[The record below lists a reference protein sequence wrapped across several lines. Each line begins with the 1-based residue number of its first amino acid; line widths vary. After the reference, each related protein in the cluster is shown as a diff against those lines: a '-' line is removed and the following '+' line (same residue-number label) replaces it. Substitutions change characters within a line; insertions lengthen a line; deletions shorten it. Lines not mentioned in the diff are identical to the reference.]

1 MEEPADNSEESG
13 SLSLSKGNKESS
25 NTTKGILF
33 LICSAFFFALMA
45 VFVRLAGDIHFIQKA
60 FFRNAVAFFIAL
72 AGTVKDVKRNGKQT
86 VAIPKGALLYLF
98 LRAIAGSVGV
108 FGNFY
113 AIDRILLADAAIL
126 NKMAPFFTI
135 LFCYIILREKIK
147 PVPMICIIIAFLG
160 SILIVK
166 PSFNFSQ
173 MIPTLAAFMGG
184 VGAGL
189 AYASIRKLSYLGCN
203 GKVIIL
209 FFSAF
214 SMLLSVPYLI
224 TSFNPMT
231 GYQILMLCLAGSC
244 AAGGQFSVTAAY
256 YHAPANK
263 ISIYDYSQ
271 VLFSTLFGFI
281 FFGQI
286 PDWMSLAGYII
297 IISMAIVNYIYT
309 HKKDNCTINSFDKSE

>member
-1 MEEPADNSEESG
+1 MEELEQSETINTK
-13 SLSLSKGNKESS
+13 KGVFF
-25 NTTKGILF
+25 I
-33 LICSAFFFALMA
+33 ICSAFFFALMA
-45 VFVRLAGDIHFIQKA
+45 VFVRLAGDIHFVQKA
-60 FFRNAVAFFIAL
+60 FFRNAVAFLIAL
-72 AGTVKDVKRNGKQT
+72 GGTIKDVRLNGKEAVQ
-86 VAIPKGALLYLF
+86 IPKGAMLFLF
-98 LRAIAGSVGV
+98 LRAIAGSIGV

-113 AIDRILLADAAIL
+113 AIDRILLSDAAIL

-135 LFCYIILREKIK
+135 LFSYFIIKEKIR
-147 PVPMICIIIAFLG
+147 PVPLICIIIAFLG

-166 PSFNFSQ
+166 PSFNFTQ
-173 MIPTLAAFMGG
+173 MLPTLTAFMGG

-189 AYASIRKLSYLGCN
+189 AYASIRKLSYLKCN
-203 GKVIIL
+203 GKIIIL

-231 GYQILMLCLAGSC
+231 WQQTAFLCGAGAC

-281 FFGQI
+281 FFAQL
-286 PDWMSLAGYII
+286 PDFMSIIGYII
-297 IISMAIVNYIYT
+297 IIGMAIINYVFNTLKASHI
-309 HKKDNCTINSFDKSE
+309 E

>member
-1 MEEPADNSEESG
+1 MEELADNSVEPQNNI
-13 SLSLSKGNKESS
+13 SKGVF
-25 NTTKGILF
+25 F

-45 VFVRLAGDIHFIQKA
+45 VFVKLAGDIHFIQKA
-60 FFRNAVAFFIAL
+60 FFRNAVAFIIAL
-72 AGTVKDVKRNGKQT
+72 GGTIKDLKVNGKETVK
-86 VAIPKGALLYLF
+86 IPKGALLYLF
-98 LRAIAGSVGV
+98 LRAIAGSIGV

-135 LFCYIILREKIK
+135 LFCFIILKEKIK
-147 PVPMICIIIAFLG
+147 PVPLICIIIAFLG

-166 PSFNFSQ
+166 PSFIFTQ
-173 MIPTLAAFMGG
+173 MLPTLAAFMGG

-203 GKVIIL
+203 GKIIIL

-214 SMLLSVPYLI
+214 SMLLSVPYMI
-224 TSFNPMT
+224 VSFNPMT
-231 GYQILMLCLAGSC
+231 GFQILMLCCAGAC

-281 FFGQI
+281 FFAQI
-286 PDWMSLAGYII
+286 PDWMSLLGYII
-297 IISMAIVNYIYT
+297 IIAMAIINYIYT

>member
-1 MEEPADNSEESG
+1 
-13 SLSLSKGNKESS
+13 
-25 NTTKGILF
+25 
-33 LICSAFFFALMA
+33 MA
-45 VFVRLAGDIHFIQKA
+45 VFVKLAGDIHFIQKA
-60 FFRNAVAFFIAL
+60 FFRNAVAFIIAL
-72 AGTVKDVKRNGKQT
+72 GGTIKDVRLNGKEA
-86 VAIPKGALLYLF
+86 VAIPKGALLFLF

-113 AIDRILLADAAIL
+113 AIDRIVLADAAIL

-135 LFCYIILREKIK
+135 LFCYIILKEKIK
-147 PVPMICIIIAFLG
+147 PVPMICIIIAFAG

-166 PSFNFSQ
+166 PSFNFTQ
-173 MIPTLAAFMGG
+173 MLPTLAAFMGG

-203 GKVIIL
+203 GKIIIL

-231 GYQILMLCLAGSC
+231 KYQVLMLCCAGAC

-263 ISIYDYSQ
+263 ISIYDYTQ
-271 VLFSTLFGFI
+271 VLFSTMFGFI
-281 FFGQI
+281 FFAQI
-286 PDWMSLAGYII
+286 PDWMSLIGYFI

-309 HKKDNCTINSFDKSE
+309 HHHTEADAEITVVD

>member
-1 MEEPADNSEESG
+1 MKVD
-13 SLSLSKGNKESS
+13 S

-33 LICSAFFFALMA
+33 IICSAFFFALMA
-45 VFVRLAGDIHFIQKA
+45 VFVKLAGDIHFIQKA
-60 FFRNAVAFFIAL
+60 FFRNAVAFIIAL
-72 AGTVKDVKRNGKQT
+72 IGTLRDLRQNGRE
-86 VAIPKGALLYLF
+86 AISIPKGAMLFLF

-135 LFCYIILREKIK
+135 LFCFIILKEKIK
-147 PVPMICIIIAFLG
+147 PVPLICIIIAFSG
-160 SILIVK
+160 SIMIVK
-166 PSFNFSQ
+166 PSFNFTQ

-189 AYASIRKLSYLGCN
+189 AYASIRKLSYLKCN
-203 GKVIIL
+203 GKIIIL

-231 GYQILMLCLAGSC
+231 LHQTMMLLCAGAC

-256 YHAPANK
+256 YHAPASK

-271 VLFSTLFGFI
+271 ILFSTLFGFV
-281 FFGQI
+281 FFAQI
-286 PDWMSLAGYII
+286 PDMLSIIGYVII
-297 IISMAIVNYIYT
+297 IGMAIINYLYT
-309 HKKDNCTINSFDKSE
+309 HKKNI

>member
-1 MEEPADNSEESG
+1 MEELADNSE
-13 SLSLSKGNKESS
+13 KS
-25 NTTKGILF
+25 NNITKGILF

-45 VFVRLAGDIHFIQKA
+45 VFVKLAGDIHFIQKA
-60 FFRNAVAFFIAL
+60 FFRNAVAFIIAL
-72 AGTVKDVKRNGKQT
+72 GGTIKDVRLNGKET
-86 VAIPKGALLYLF
+86 VAIPKGALLFLF
-98 LRAIAGSVGV
+98 LRAIAGSV

-113 AIDRILLADAAIL
+113 AIDRIVLADAAIL

-135 LFCYIILREKIK
+135 LFCYIILKEKIK
-147 PVPMICIIIAFLG
+147 PVPMICIIIAFAG

-166 PSFNFSQ
+166 PSFNFTQ
-173 MIPTLAAFMGG
+173 MLPTLAAFMGG

-203 GKVIIL
+203 GKIIIL

-231 GYQILMLCLAGSC
+231 KYQVLMLCCAGAC

-263 ISIYDYSQ
+263 ISIYDYTQ
-271 VLFSTLFGFI
+271 VLFSTMFGFI
-281 FFGQI
+281 FFAQI
-286 PDWMSLAGYII
+286 PDWMSLIGYFI
-297 IISMAIVNYIYT
+297 IISMAIVNYIYS
-309 HKKDNCTINSFDKSE
+309 HKQLKKEDLSEKSSDPE

>member
-1 MEEPADNSEESG
+1 MEPADSLEEPRT
-13 SLSLSKGNKESS
+13 NI
-25 NTTKGILF
+25 TKGILF
-33 LICSAFFFALMA
+33 LITSAFFFALMA
-45 VFVRLAGDIHFIQKA
+45 VFVKLAGDIHFIQKA
-60 FFRNAVAFFIAL
+60 FFRNAVAFIIAL
-72 AGTVKDVKRNGKQT
+72 GGTIKDVRLNGKEA

-113 AIDRILLADAAIL
+113 AIDRIVLADAAIL

-135 LFCYIILREKIK
+135 LFCYIILKEKIK
-147 PVPMICIIIAFLG
+147 PIPMICIIIAFLG

-166 PSFNFSQ
+166 PSFNFTQ
-173 MIPTLAAFMGG
+173 MLPTLAAFMGG

-203 GKVIIL
+203 GKIIIL

-231 GYQILMLCLAGSC
+231 SYQVLMLCCAGAC

-271 VLFSTLFGFI
+271 VLFSTMFGFI

-286 PDWMSLAGYII
+286 PDWMSLIGYFI
-297 IISMAIVNYIYT
+297 IISMAVVNYIYT
-309 HKKDNCTINSFDKSE
+309 HSRHCERNEAIHD

>member
-1 MEEPADNSEESG
+1 
-13 SLSLSKGNKESS
+13 
-25 NTTKGILF
+25 
-33 LICSAFFFALMA
+33 MA
-45 VFVRLAGDIHFIQKA
+45 VFVKLAGDIHFIQKA
-60 FFRNAVAFFIAL
+60 FFRNAVAFIIAL
-72 AGTVKDVKRNGKQT
+72 GGTIKDVRLNGKQA

-98 LRAIAGSVGV
+98 LRAIAGSIGV

-113 AIDRILLADAAIL
+113 AIDRIVLTDAAIL

-166 PSFNFSQ
+166 PSFNFTQ
-173 MIPTLAAFMGG
+173 MLPTLAAFMGG

-203 GKVIIL
+203 GKIIIL

-214 SMLLSVPYLI
+214 SMLLSIPYLI

-231 GYQILMLCLAGSC
+231 GYQVLMLCCAGAC

-286 PDWMSLAGYII
+286 PDWMSLIGYFI

-309 HKKDNCTINSFDKSE
+309 HKKDNCTTNSFDNS

>member
-1 MEEPADNSEESG
+1 MAEPADSLEESG
-13 SLSLSKGNKESS
+13 SLSLAKGNKEAS
-25 NTTKGILF
+25 NITKGIIF
-33 LICSAFFFALMA
+33 LITSAFFFALMA

-60 FFRNAVAFFIAL
+60 FFRNAVAFMIAL
-72 AGTVKDVKRNGKQT
+72 GGTIKDVRKNGKEA
-86 VAIPKGALLYLF
+86 VAIPRGALLYLF

-113 AIDRILLADAAIL
+113 AIDRIVLADAAIL

-135 LFCYIILREKIK
+135 LFCYIILKEKIK

-166 PSFNFSQ
+166 PSFNFTQ
-173 MIPTLAAFMGG
+173 MLPTLAAFMGG

-203 GKVIIL
+203 GKIIIL

-214 SMLLSVPYLI
+214 SMLLSVPYMI
-224 TSFNPMT
+224 TSFNPMNAH
-231 GYQILMLCLAGSC
+231 QVLMLCLAGAC

-281 FFGQI
+281 FFAQL
-286 PDWMSLAGYII
+286 PDFLSLLGYII
-297 IISMAIVNYIYT
+297 IISMAIINYIYT
-309 HKKDNCTINSFDKSE
+309 HREQKSDNPKIQ

>member
-1 MEEPADNSEESG
+1 MAEPVDNLEELG
-13 SLSLSKGNKESS
+13 SLSRSKGNKESA
-25 NTTKGILF
+25 NTKKGILF
-33 LICSAFFFALMA
+33 LITSAFFFALMA
-45 VFVRLAGDIHFIQKA
+45 VFVRLAGDIHFVQKA
-60 FFRNAVAFFIAL
+60 FFRNAVAFIIAL
-72 AGTVKDVKRNGKQT
+72 GGTIKDVHKNGKEA

-113 AIDRILLADAAIL
+113 AIDRIVLADAAIL

-135 LFCYIILREKIK
+135 LFCYIILKEKIK
-147 PVPMICIIIAFLG
+147 PVPMICIIIAFIG

-166 PSFNFSQ
+166 PSFNFTQ
-173 MIPTLAAFMGG
+173 MLPTLAAFMGG

-203 GKVIIL
+203 GKIIIL

-214 SMLLSVPYLI
+214 SMLLSVPYMI
-224 TSFNPMT
+224 TSFNPMS
-231 GYQILMLCLAGSC
+231 GYQILMLCLAGAC

-256 YHAPANK
+256 YHAPAAK

-281 FFGQI
+281 FFAQL
-286 PDWMSLAGYII
+286 PDLLSLLGYII
-297 IISMAIVNYIYT
+297 IISMAIINYIYT
-309 HKKDNCTINSFDKSE
+309 HRKNQEEKEENNI

>member
-1 MEEPADNSEESG
+1 MENDI
-13 SLSLSKGNKESS
+13 K
-25 NTTKGILF
+25 KGIF
-33 LICSAFFFALMA
+33 FIIFSAFFFALMA
-45 VFVRLAGDIHFIQKA
+45 VFVRMAGDIHFVQKA
-60 FFRNAVAFFIAL
+60 FFRNAVAFMIAL
-72 AGTVKDVKRNGKQT
+72 GGTIKDVRKNGKET
-86 VAIPKGALLYLF
+86 IKIPKGALLYLF

-113 AIDRILLADAAIL
+113 AIDRINLADAAIL

-135 LFCYIILREKIK
+135 LFCYIILKEKIK
-147 PVPMICIIIAFLG
+147 PVPLICIILAFLG

-166 PSFNFSQ
+166 PSFNFTQ
-173 MIPTLAAFMGG
+173 MLPTLTAFMGG

-189 AYASIRKLSYLGCN
+189 AYASIRKLSYLNCN
-203 GKVIIL
+203 GKIIIL

-224 TSFNPMT
+224 TSFNPMNLK
-231 GYQILMLCLAGSC
+231 QIACLCGAGAC

-256 YHAPANK
+256 YHAPASK

-281 FFGQI
+281 FFSQL
-286 PDWMSLAGYII
+286 PDFMSLMGYII
-297 IISMAIVNYIYT
+297 IIGMAIVNYLYNIF
-309 HKKDNCTINSFDKSE
+309 HKENKNDHDELPTQ

>member
-1 MEEPADNSEESG
+1 MEELADNSE
-13 SLSLSKGNKESS
+13 KS
-25 NTTKGILF
+25 NNITTGILF
-33 LICSAFFFALMA
+33 LITSAFFFALMA
-45 VFVRLAGDIHFIQKA
+45 VFVKLAGDIHFIQKA
-60 FFRNAVAFFIAL
+60 FFRNAVAFIIAL
-72 AGTVKDVKRNGKQT
+72 GGTIKDVRLNGKEA

-113 AIDRILLADAAIL
+113 AIDRIVLADAAIL

-166 PSFNFSQ
+166 PSFNFTQ
-173 MIPTLAAFMGG
+173 MLPTLAAFMGG

-203 GKVIIL
+203 GKIIIL

-214 SMLLSVPYLI
+214 SMMLSVPYLI

-231 GYQILMLCLAGSC
+231 GYQVLMLCCAGGC

-271 VLFSTLFGFI
+271 VLFSTMFGFI

-297 IISMAIVNYIYT
+297 IITMAIVNFIYS
-309 HKKDNCTINSFDKSE
+309 HKQIKKENISEKSFDPE

>member
-1 MEEPADNSEESG
+1 MAEPAVSSEEPQN
-13 SLSLSKGNKESS
+13 NI
-25 NTTKGILF
+25 TKGILF

-45 VFVRLAGDIHFIQKA
+45 VFVKLAGDIHFIQKA
-60 FFRNAVAFFIAL
+60 FFRNAVAFMIAL
-72 AGTVKDVKRNGKQT
+72 GGTIKDVRLNGKQA
-86 VAIPKGALLYLF
+86 VAIPKGAMLYLF

-135 LFCYIILREKIK
+135 LFCYIILKEKIK
-147 PVPMICIIIAFLG
+147 PVPLICIIIAFLG

-166 PSFNFSQ
+166 PSFNFTQ
-173 MIPTLAAFMGG
+173 MLPTLAAFMGG

-203 GKVIIL
+203 GKIIIL

-214 SMLLSVPYLI
+214 SMMLSVPYLI
-224 TSFNPMT
+224 TNFNPMS
-231 GYQILMLCLAGSC
+231 GYQVLMLCLAGSC

-286 PDWMSLAGYII
+286 PDWMSILGYFII
-297 IISMAIVNYIYT
+297 IAMAIVNYIYT
-309 HKKDNCTINSFDKSE
+309 HKKDNCTINSFEKTE

>member
-1 MEEPADNSEESG
+1 MAEPADNLEEPQ
-13 SLSLSKGNKESS
+13 S
-25 NTTKGILF
+25 NITKGIIF

-60 FFRNAVAFFIAL
+60 FFRNAVAFIIAL
-72 AGTVKDVKRNGKQT
+72 GGTIKDVRLNGKQA
-86 VAIPKGALLYLF
+86 VAIPKGAMLYLF
-98 LRAIAGSVGV
+98 LRAIAGSIGV

-135 LFCYIILREKIK
+135 LFCYIILKEKIK
-147 PVPMICIIIAFLG
+147 PVPLICIIIAFLG

-166 PSFNFSQ
+166 PSFNFTQ
-173 MIPTLAAFMGG
+173 MLPTLAAFMGG

-203 GKVIIL
+203 GKIIIL

-214 SMLLSVPYLI
+214 SMMLSVPYMI

-231 GYQILMLCLAGSC
+231 GHQILMLCCAGGC

-271 VLFSTLFGFI
+271 VLFSTLFGLI
-281 FFGQI
+281 FFAQF
-286 PDWMSLAGYII
+286 PDWMSILGYII
-297 IISMAIVNYIYT
+297 IISMAIINYIYT
-309 HKKDNCTINSFDKSE
+309 HKKDNCTINSFDKT

>member
-1 MEEPADNSEESG
+1 MAEPAV
-13 SLSLSKGNKESS
+13 SLEKQS
-25 NTTKGILF
+25 NTKGILF

-60 FFRNAVAFFIAL
+60 FFRNAVAFMIAL
-72 AGTVKDVKRNGKQT
+72 GGTIKDVRLNGKQA
-86 VAIPKGALLYLF
+86 VEIPKGALLYLF
-98 LRAIAGSVGV
+98 LRAIAGSIGV

-135 LFCYIILREKIK
+135 LFSYIIIKEKIK

-173 MIPTLAAFMGG
+173 MLPTLAAFMGG

-203 GKVIIL
+203 GKIIIL

-214 SMLLSVPYLI
+214 SMLLSVPYMI
-224 TSFNPMT
+224 TSFNPMS
-231 GYQILMLCLAGSC
+231 GQQILMLCLAGGC

-281 FFGQI
+281 FFAQL
-286 PDWMSLAGYII
+286 PDWMSLLGYII
-297 IISMAIVNYIYT
+297 IITMAIINYIYT
-309 HKKDNCTINSFDKSE
+309 HHEEKKSQITA

>member
-1 MEEPADNSEESG
+1 
-13 SLSLSKGNKESS
+13 
-25 NTTKGILF
+25 
-33 LICSAFFFALMA
+33 MA
-45 VFVRLAGDIHFIQKA
+45 VFVKLAGDIHFVQKA
-60 FFRNAVAFFIAL
+60 FFRNAVAFIIAL
-72 AGTVKDVKRNGKQT
+72 GGTIKDVRLNGKEAI
-86 VAIPKGALLYLF
+86 AIPKGAMLYLF

-135 LFCYIILREKIK
+135 LFCFIILHEKIK
-147 PVPMICIIIAFLG
+147 TVPLICIIIAFLG
-160 SILIVK
+160 AILIVK

-203 GKVIIL
+203 GKIIIL

-224 TSFNPMT
+224 TSFNPMSAK
-231 GYQILMLCLAGSC
+231 QVLMLCLAGSC
-244 AAGGQFSVTAAY
+244 AAGGQFAVTAAY

-281 FFGQI
+281 FFAQI
-286 PDWMSLAGYII
+286 PDWMSLLGYFII
-297 IISMAIVNYIYT
+297 ITMAIVNYLYT
-309 HKKDNCTINSFDKSE
+309 HKHNKT

>member
-1 MEEPADNSEESG
+1 MVPAG
-13 SLSLSKGNKESS
+13 SLEKSKMKNDIK
-25 NTTKGILF
+25 KGVFFI
-33 LICSAFFFALMA
+33 ISSAFFFALMA
-45 VFVRLAGDIHFIQKA
+45 VFVKLAGDIHFVQKA
-60 FFRNAVAFFIAL
+60 FFRNVVAFIIAL
-72 AGTVKDVKRNGKQT
+72 CGTIKDIKLNGRQA
-86 VAIPKGALLYLF
+86 VIIPKGALFYLF

-113 AIDRILLADAAIL
+113 AIDRIVLADATIL
-126 NKMAPFFTI
+126 NKMGPFFTI
-135 LFCYIILREKIK
+135 LFCFILLKEKIK
-147 PVPMICIIIAFLG
+147 PIPLVCIIIAFLG

-166 PSFNFSQ
+166 PSFDFTK
-173 MIPTLAAFMGG
+173 MLPTLAAFFGG

-231 GYQILMLCLAGSC
+231 WQQVIFLCCAGGC

-263 ISIYDYSQ
+263 ISIYEYSQ

-281 FFGQI
+281 FFFQI
-286 PDWMSLAGYII
+286 PDTMSIIGYII
-297 IISMAIVNYIYT
+297 IISMAIINYIYM
-309 HKKDNCTINSFDKSE
+309 HRKEENSQNEINKNTLN

>member
-1 MEEPADNSEESG
+1 MKLYDYMKKYEFSTCSFYSIIKEMKPES
-13 SLSLSKGNKESS
+13 NI
-25 NTTKGILF
+25 TKGIF
-33 LICSAFFFALMA
+33 FIVCSAFFFALMA
-45 VFVRLAGDIHFIQKA
+45 VFVKLAGDIHFIQKA
-60 FFRNAVAFFIAL
+60 FFRNAVAFIIAL
-72 AGTVKDVKRNGKQT
+72 GGTIRDARNNGRE
-86 VAIPKGALLYLF
+86 AIRIPKGAMLFLF

-113 AIDRILLADAAIL
+113 AIDHILLADAAIL

-135 LFCYIILREKIK
+135 IFCYIILREKIK
-147 PVPMICIIIAFLG
+147 LVPLICIIIAFLG

-166 PSFNFSQ
+166 PSFNFTQ

-189 AYASIRKLSYLGCN
+189 AYASIRKLSYLNCN
-203 GKVIIL
+203 GKIIIL

-214 SMLLSVPYLI
+214 SMLLSVPYMI
-224 TSFNPMT
+224 TNFNPMT
-231 GYQILMLCLAGSC
+231 LKQTFMLLCAGGC

-256 YHAPANK
+256 YHAPASK

-271 VLFSTLFGFI
+271 VLFSTLFGLV
-281 FFGQI
+281 FFGQF

-297 IISMAIVNYIYT
+297 IISMAVVNYIYT
-309 HKKDNCTINSFDKSE
+309 HRHQSIEA

>member
-1 MEEPADNSEESG
+1 MAEPAVSSEEPQN
-13 SLSLSKGNKESS
+13 NI
-25 NTTKGILF
+25 TKGILF

-45 VFVRLAGDIHFIQKA
+45 VFVKLAGDIHFIQKA
-60 FFRNAVAFFIAL
+60 FFRNAVAFMIAL
-72 AGTVKDVKRNGKQT
+72 GGTIKDVRLNGKQA
-86 VAIPKGALLYLF
+86 VAIPKGAMLYLF

-113 AIDRILLADAAIL
+113 AIDHILLADAAIL

-135 LFCYIILREKIK
+135 LFCYIILKEKIK
-147 PVPMICIIIAFLG
+147 PVPLICIIIAFLG

-166 PSFNFSQ
+166 PSFNFTQ
-173 MIPTLAAFMGG
+173 MLPTLAAFMGG

-203 GKVIIL
+203 GKIIIL

-224 TSFNPMT
+224 TSFNPMSAK
-231 GYQILMLCLAGSC
+231 QVLMLCLAGSC

-281 FFGQI
+281 FFAQI
-286 PDWMSLAGYII
+286 PDWMSLLGYVI
-297 IISMAIVNYIYT
+297 IISMAIVNYVYT
-309 HKKDNCTINSFDKSE
+309 HKKDNCTINSFDNS